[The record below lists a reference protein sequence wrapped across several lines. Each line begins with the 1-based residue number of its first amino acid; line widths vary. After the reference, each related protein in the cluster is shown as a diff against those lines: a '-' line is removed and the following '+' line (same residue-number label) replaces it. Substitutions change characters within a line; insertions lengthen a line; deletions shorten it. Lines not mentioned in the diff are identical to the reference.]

1 MSTPEFDKF
10 DLEGLSLEDMSPA
23 PAKAEK
29 PDVPE
34 KPEIPNS
41 TDSLENILDA
51 ESAQVEEIE
60 PAPAPEFAEEVGL
73 EVQDNQT
80 ENAEDQMT
88 CPKCELQQPK
98 AEQCSDCGIYVEKA
112 LAQIGKSKIQITGT
126 KY

>member
-73 EVQDNQT
+73 EVCLLYTSPSPRDAT
-80 ENAEDQMT
+80 LSRMPSSA
-88 CPKCELQQPK
+88 
-98 AEQCSDCGIYVEKA
+98 
-112 LAQIGKSKIQITGT
+112 
-126 KY
+126 